1 MFTEQVYQY
10 DGVFATQEEINA
22 EKLDYKAIVNTLR
35 PGDMKYKDFNGDG
48 KITPDDRVRTDFN
61 NIPTFQGGLSV
72 IASYGAFDLNILFQG
87 SAGAKQYVSPGE
99 MGNIGNYLL
108 SMYTDRWTVQNPSSI
123 HPRIANRSDQYFSG
137 GNDYWFRNTD
147 YIRLKNVEIGYAL
160 PEKIVKKAGI
170 TSFRVYLN
178 GLNLFTISDFDAF
191 DPESSSATGQFYPQ
205 QRVINGGL
213 TVTF

>member
-1 MFTEQVYQY
+1 
-10 DGVFATQEEINA
+10 
-22 EKLDYKAIVNTLR
+22 
-35 PGDMKYKDFNGDG
+35 
-48 KITPDDRVRTDFN
+48 
-61 NIPTFQGGLSV
+61 
-72 IASYGAFDLNILFQG
+72 
-87 SAGAKQYVSPGE
+87 
-99 MGNIGNYLL
+99 
-108 SMYTDRWTVQNPSSI
+108 MYTDRWTVQNPSSI

-160 PEKIVKKAGI
+160 PANIVKKAGI

-178 GLNLFTISDFDAF
+178 GLNLFTISNFDAF